1 MTSRQ
6 TSARSHQPHG
16 AAERDLAVEKLVAG
30 GDGLGF
36 LDGKAVFVSGV
47 LPGETARV
55 RIVESRRDFDRAEL
69 LEVRAASPDRVS
81 PTCPVAGT
89 CGGCDWMH
97 VAHERQLELKR
108 LILRESMRRAGGIE
122 CGDIGIEE
130 GPPFRY
136 RNRVQIHRDR
146 DGRLGYMGA
155 RSARIVPVQ
164 SCPIAV
170 APIDGVFRSRGT
182 RGGGGNSHVPA
193 GLDRFVVFSNGEWVA
208 SEGIDDDRELSV
220 PVLGTP
226 ISFSVGCFFQGNLA
240 VLDRLA
246 SFALDG
252 LAADAVGDTA
262 ADLYCGVGIFGAL
275 LGARFKK
282 ITAVESSSL
291 SVSFARRNIRG
302 PESDFYPMTVE
313 QWIQSGGARDRPDA
327 VIVDPPRA
335 GLGPEVRQHL
345 CALKSPR
352 LVYVSCNPVTL
363 ARDLGQ
369 LVRAG
374 YALEDLR
381 VFDFYP
387 QTSHIEAVARLSLS

>member
-1 MTSRQ
+1 MTRR
-6 TSARSHQPHG
+6 RSLP
-16 AAERDLAVEKLVAG
+16 ECDLAVEKLVAG

-36 LDGKAVFVSGV
+36 LDGKAVFAPGV

-55 RIVESRRDFDRAEL
+55 RIVERRRDFDRAEL
-69 LEVRAASPDRVS
+69 LEVRAASSDRVS
-81 PTCPVAGT
+81 PACALAGI

-97 VAHERQLELKR
+97 IAHARQLALKR
-108 LILRESMRRAGGIE
+108 EILRESMRRAGGIE
-122 CGDIGIEE
+122 CGDIGVVE

-136 RNRVQIHRDR
+136 RNRAQIHRDR
-146 DGRLGYMGA
+146 EGRLGYMGA
-155 RSARIVPVQ
+155 RSVRIVPVE
-164 SCPIAV
+164 SCPVVV
-170 APIDGVFRSRGT
+170 APIDGLFHAQGAGRDPR
-182 RGGGGNSHVPA
+182 VPD

-252 LAADAVGDTA
+252 LDELAGETA
-262 ADLYCGVGIFGAL
+262 ADLYCGVGLFGAL
-275 LGARFKK
+275 LGARSKV
-282 ITAVESSSL
+282 ITSVESSSL

-302 PESDFYPMTVE
+302 PRSEFFPMTVE
-313 QWIQSGGARDRPDA
+313 QWIESGGARKRPDA
-327 VIVDPPRA
+327 VIVDPPRV

-374 YALEDLR
+374 YALEELR

-387 QTSHIEAVARLSLS
+387 QTSHIETVARLSLS

>member
-1 MTSRQ
+1 MTTQ
-6 TSARSHQPHG
+6 RS

-30 GDGLGF
+30 GDGLAF
-36 LDGKAVFVSGV
+36 LDGKAVFVPGV

-55 RIVESRRDFDRAEL
+55 RIAESRRDFNRAKL
-69 LEVRAASPDRVS
+69 LGVRSASADRVS
-81 PTCPVAGT
+81 PACPLAGI

-97 VAHERQLELKR
+97 IAHERQLACKR
-108 LILRESMRRAGGIE
+108 EILRESMRRAGGIE
-122 CGDIGIEE
+122 CGDIGIEK
-130 GPPFRY
+130 GPPLGY
-136 RNRVQIHRDR
+136 RNRAQIHRDR
-146 DGRLGYMGA
+146 QGRLGYMGA
-155 RSARIVPVQ
+155 RSDRIVPVE
-164 SCPIAV
+164 SCPVAV
-170 APIDGVFRSRGT
+170 APIDGVFRSR
-182 RGGGGNSHVPA
+182 VPT

-220 PVLGTP
+220 PVLGIP

-252 LAADAVGDTA
+252 LAGDTA
-262 ADLYCGVGIFGAL
+262 ADLYCGVGLFGAL
-275 LGARFKK
+275 LGARFKR

-302 PESDFYPMTVE
+302 PESEFFPMTVE
-313 QWIQSGGARDRPDA
+313 QWIESGGAHKRPDA

-335 GLGPEVRQHL
+335 GLGPEVRQRL

-374 YALEDLR
+374 YALERLR
-381 VFDFYP
+381 IFDFYP
-387 QTSHIEAVARLSLS
+387 QTSHIETVARLALE